1 MKMNVFRDFTKR
13 SIFIAFII
21 MLSLNVISCQ
31 DQSDSWQL
39 IITEPNSN
47 TELYKLEVASGSEF
61 ELSYRHSVSGS
72 MVSGTFK
79 MTSQGMIQ
87 PLTTSYS
94 SFGPGL
100 PLDYA
105 EEYTIEDGVVTVHHQ
120 EEPRERLRLWVS
132 TVTEETITI
141 NDLGYPLYSETE
153 SHRLVEIFL
162 DQ

>member
-141 NDLGYPLYSETE
+141 NDLCYPLYSETE